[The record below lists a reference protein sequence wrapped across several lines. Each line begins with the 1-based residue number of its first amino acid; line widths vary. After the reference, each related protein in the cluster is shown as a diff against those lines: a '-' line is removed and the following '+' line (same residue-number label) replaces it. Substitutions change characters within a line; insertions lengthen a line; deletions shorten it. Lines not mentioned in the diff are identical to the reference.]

1 MCYDDLMTSMQLEL
15 NGARMQ
21 RNMQLFAHT
30 LASFVKI
37 LMKAKKNTFRV
48 LHFVTYK
55 CLCMEKILNLWFD
68 CEVYTRMSGVEI
80 MQKPSSGGF
89 TVEQQK
95 FVIYISE
102 RNGRTK
108 IDISHP
114 RNIFLQSYT

>member
-30 LASFVKI
+30 LASFVVKI

-55 CLCMEKILNLWFD
+55 CLCMKKKSATLFSTYGLIVKFILECL
-68 CEVYTRMSGVEI
+68 VLR
-80 MQKPSSGGF
+80 
-89 TVEQQK
+89 
-95 FVIYISE
+95 
-102 RNGRTK
+102 
-108 IDISHP
+108 
-114 RNIFLQSYT
+114 